1 MRRAAPRGSEP
12 IVSVY
17 RGFWRVVKSAR
28 PAGGSCV
35 ALLALGAAAI
45 MGGDTPALAQGV
57 SEQQIR
63 CMQLQQELAAA
74 QGGGANRE
82 ELPRIDQQIAQADRV
97 FQGTRA
103 AMDDAGCFE
112 SFFIFG
118 RGLVRSPKCLKM
130 NDRVEDARRQL
141 TQLQQ
146 QRQALTGG
154 GGNRRRQ
161 AELQDALARSGCG
174 GQVRQPRRGGGLFDF
189 FGGGRQEEEL
199 PQTPIYRSI
208 DPNGR
213 YRSVCVRLCDGFF
226 YPIHYST
233 YGSLLG
239 QDAQQCQS
247 NCAAPAELY
256 VYRNPGQE
264 IEQAVSLNGSAYM
277 DLPVA
282 LRFRKEYVK
291 GCSCKQAEYNPT
303 EIEAANKRAEGDAP
317 GQPAKGKPTAAVAP
331 PPEAPAPQAAAPAGD
346 QGLDLDITGSNEP
359 AAPPAPAPEATPAAI
374 PEAQQPPAPPPA
386 VEAAVPPP
394 AVEAAAPP
402 PPPPAP
408 PPAAAVTPP
417 APPPAPPPAAAA
429 APPPPPPSASA
440 AATGDPAG
448 QSTIVKRKTAP
459 AAPPA
464 SPFGPQ

>member
-1 MRRAAPRGSEP
+1 MCRAAPRGSEP

-17 RGFWRVVKSAR
+17 RGFWRVVKAAR
-28 PAGGSCV
+28 PAGGSCLAMLALCAV
-35 ALLALGAAAI
+35 AL
-45 MGGDTPALAQGV
+45 MGGDSLAQGV

-103 AMDDAGCFE
+103 AMEDAGCFE

-154 GGNRRRQ
+154 GGNKRRQ

-189 FGGGRQEEEL
+189 FGGGQEEEQL

-226 YPIHYST
+226 YPIHFST

-256 VYRNPGQE
+256 VYRNPGQD

-282 LRFRKEYVK
+282 LRFRKEYVT

-303 EIEAANKRAEGDAP
+303 EIEASNKKAEVDPKAKP
-317 GQPAKGKPTAAVAP
+317 GKGKPTAAATPAP
-331 PPEAPAPQAAAPAGD
+331 EAAPAPQAAVPAGD
-346 QGLDLDITGSNEP
+346 QALDLDVTGSNEP
-359 AAPPAPAPEATPAAI
+359 APPPAPEAAPAAI
-374 PEAQQPPAPPPA
+374 PEEQQPAPPPP
-386 VEAAVPPP
+386 VE
-394 AVEAAAPP
+394 EAAAPP

-408 PPAAAVTPP
+408 PPAAAVNPP

-429 APPPPPPSASA
+429 APPPTA

-448 QSTIVKRKTAP
+448 QSTVAKRKTAAP
-459 AAPPA
+459 PPPPA
-464 SPFGPQ
+464 SGFGPQF

>member
-1 MRRAAPRGSEP
+1 
-12 IVSVY
+12 VSVY
-17 RGFWRVVKSAR
+17 RDFWRVVASSVR
-28 PAGGSCV
+28 PNAATRL
-35 ALLALGAAAI
+35 ALLALCGAGLV
-45 MGGDTPALAQGV
+45 GGADLGLAQGL
-57 SEQQIR
+57 SDQQIR
-63 CMQLQQELAAA
+63 CMQLQQDLAAA
-74 QGGGANRE
+74 QGGGANGE
-82 ELPRIDQQIAQADRV
+82 ELARVEQQIAQADRV
-97 FQGTRA
+97 FQGTQA
-103 AMDDAGCFE
+103 AMEDAGCFE

-146 QRQALTGG
+146 QRQALMGG
-154 GGNRRRQ
+154 GGNRRQR
-161 AELQDALARSGCG
+161 AELQAALARSGCG
-174 GQVRQPRRGGGLFDF
+174 GQPVAPKRRGGLFDF
-189 FGGGRQEEEL
+189 FGGGQEEEEQ

-233 YGSLLG
+233 YGSLLA
-239 QDAQQCQS
+239 QDAQACQS

-282 LRFRKEYVK
+282 LRFKKEYVK

-303 EIEAANKRAEGDAP
+303 EIEAANKRAEAETAAP
-317 GQPAKGKPTAAVAP
+317 PGKGKGKATAKAP
-331 PPEAPAPQAAAPAGD
+331 PPPQAPAPQAGAPAGD
-346 QGLDLDITGSNEP
+346 QQLNLDITGSNEP
-359 AAPPAPAPEATPAAI
+359 AAPPAPTAAPPAPAAV
-374 PEAQQPPAPPPA
+374 PPAQKPPAPPT
-386 VEAAVPPP
+386 
-394 AVEAAAPP
+394 AAAAP

-408 PPAAAVTPP
+408 PP
-417 APPPAPPPAAAA
+417 
-429 APPPPPPSASA
+429 SASA
-440 AATGDPAG
+440 TPPPQG
-448 QSTIVKRKTAP
+448 QSTIIKKAPKPP

-464 SPFGPQ
+464 Q

>member
-1 MRRAAPRGSEP
+1 MRRVAPRGWEP

-17 RGFWRVVKSAR
+17 RDFWRVVASSLRATAGTR
-28 PAGGSCV
+28 LALVALCGAGFAGG
-35 ALLALGAAAI
+35 AGL
-45 MGGDTPALAQGV
+45 ALAQGL
-57 SEQQIR
+57 SDRDIR
-63 CMQLQQELAAA
+63 CMQLQQDLAAA
-74 QGGGANRE
+74 RGGGGNRE
-82 ELPRIDQQIAQADRV
+82 DVARIDQQIAQADRV

-103 AMDDAGCFE
+103 AMEDAGCFE

-118 RGLVRSPKCLKM
+118 RGLVRSPKCLNM

-141 TQLQQ
+141 SQLQQ

-174 GQVRQPRRGGGLFDF
+174 GQPPAQKRRGGGLFDF
-189 FGGGRQEEEL
+189 FGGGQEEQEDVQ
-199 PQTPIYRSI
+199 QTPVYRSI

-239 QDAQQCQS
+239 QDQQSCQS

-282 LRFRKEYVK
+282 LRFKKEYVK

-303 EIEAANKRAEGDAP
+303 EIEAANKRAEADAAAP
-317 GQPAKGKPTAAVAP
+317 VKGKGKPTAKAP
-331 PPEAPAPQAAAPAGD
+331 VPPPAPQATAPAGATGA
-346 QGLDLDITGSNEP
+346 QPNLDLDVTGNN
-359 AAPPAPAPEATPAAI
+359 
-374 PEAQQPPAPPPA
+374 
-386 VEAAVPPP
+386 
-394 AVEAAAPP
+394 
-402 PPPPAP
+402 
-408 PPAAAVTPP
+408 PPAAAASPPSVPAAQKPP
-417 APPPAPPPAAAA
+417 APAAAA
-429 APPPPPPSASA
+429 APPP
-440 AATGDPAG
+440 
-448 QSTIVKRKTAP
+448 

-464 SPFGPQ
+464 SASAAPSPQGQSTVIKKAAKPSVAQPAQ

>member
-1 MRRAAPRGSEP
+1 MRLAAPRGAEP
-12 IVSVY
+12 IVSVC
-17 RGFWRVVKSAR
+17 RGLWRVVASSAR
-28 PAGGSCV
+28 PSGGSCV
-35 ALLALGAAAI
+35 AMLVLCGAAI
-45 MGGDTPALAQGV
+45 MGGDSLAQGV

-63 CMQLQQELAAA
+63 CMQLQQELASA
-74 QGGGANRE
+74 QGGGGNRD

-103 AMDDAGCFE
+103 AMEDAGCFE

-130 NDRVEDARRQL
+130 NDRVEDSRRQL

-146 QRQALTGG
+146 QRQNIVGG
-154 GGNRRRQ
+154 GGNKRRQ

-174 GQVRQPRRGGGLFDF
+174 GQARQQPRRGGGLFDF
-189 FGGGRQEEEL
+189 FGGGRDEEPE
-199 PQTPIYRSI
+199 QQSPIYRSI
-208 DPNGR
+208 DSNGR

-282 LRFRKEYVK
+282 LKFRKEYVK

-303 EIEAANKRAEGDAP
+303 EIEASNKHAETDAT
-317 GQPAKGKPTAAVAP
+317 GKPAKGNAP
-331 PPEAPAPQAAAPAGD
+331 PPLAPQAAAPAPTGD
-346 QGLDLDITGSNEP
+346 RQGLDLVTGSNEP
-359 AAPPAPAPEATPAAI
+359 AAPPAPEAVPAAV

-386 VEAAVPPP
+386 VEAAAPPSAPPAPPP
-394 AVEAAAPP
+394 TVEAAAPP
-402 PPPPAP
+402 LPPD
-408 PPAAAVTPP
+408 PAAEAV
-417 APPPAPPPAAAA
+417 
-429 APPPPPPSASA
+429 
-440 AATGDPAG
+440 DPAG
-448 QSTIVKRKTAP
+448 QSTIVKRRP
-459 AAPPA
+459 AAPPAA

>member
-1 MRRAAPRGSEP
+1 MRRVAPRGWEP

-17 RGFWRVVKSAR
+17 RDFWRVVASSVR
-28 PAGGSCV
+28 PIAGTRL
-35 ALLALGAAAI
+35 ALLALCGAGLA
-45 MGGDTPALAQGV
+45 GGAGLALAQGL
-57 SEQQIR
+57 SDRDIR
-63 CMQLQQELAAA
+63 CMQLQQDLAAA
-74 QGGGANRE
+74 RGGGGNRE
-82 ELPRIDQQIAQADRV
+82 DVARIDQQIAQADRV

-103 AMDDAGCFE
+103 AMEDAGCFE

-118 RGLVRSPKCLKM
+118 RGLVRSPKCLNM

-141 TQLQQ
+141 SQLQQ

-174 GQVRQPRRGGGLFDF
+174 GQPPAQKRRGGGLFDF
-189 FGGGRQEEEL
+189 FGGGQEEQEDVQ
-199 PQTPIYRSI
+199 QTPVYRSI

-239 QDAQQCQS
+239 QDQQSCQS

-282 LRFRKEYVK
+282 LRFKKEYVK

-303 EIEAANKRAEGDAP
+303 EIEAANKRAEADAAAP
-317 GQPAKGKPTAAVAP
+317 VKGKGKPTAKAP
-331 PPEAPAPQAAAPAGD
+331 VPPPAPQAAAPADATGA
-346 QGLDLDITGSNEP
+346 QPNLDLDVTGSN
-359 AAPPAPAPEATPAAI
+359 PPAPAASP
-374 PEAQQPPAPPPA
+374 
-386 VEAAVPPP
+386 AAVPAAQKPP
-394 AVEAAAPP
+394 A
-402 PPPPAP
+402 
-408 PPAAAVTPP
+408 
-417 APPPAPPPAAAA
+417 PAAAA
-429 APPPPPPSASA
+429 APPP
-440 AATGDPAG
+440 
-448 QSTIVKRKTAP
+448 

-464 SPFGPQ
+464 SASAAPSTQGQSTVIKKAAKPPVAPPAQ

>member
-1 MRRAAPRGSEP
+1 MRRVAPRGWEP

-17 RGFWRVVKSAR
+17 RDFWRVVASSVR
-28 PAGGSCV
+28 PIAGTRL
-35 ALLALGAAAI
+35 ALLALCGAGLA
-45 MGGDTPALAQGV
+45 GGAGLALAQGL
-57 SEQQIR
+57 SDRDIR
-63 CMQLQQELAAA
+63 CMQLQQDLAAA
-74 QGGGANRE
+74 RGGGGNRE
-82 ELPRIDQQIAQADRV
+82 DVARIDQQIAQADRV

-103 AMDDAGCFE
+103 AMEDAGCFE

-118 RGLVRSPKCLKM
+118 RGLVRSPKCLNM

-141 TQLQQ
+141 SQLQQ

-174 GQVRQPRRGGGLFDF
+174 GQPPAQKRRGGGLFDF
-189 FGGGRQEEEL
+189 FGGGQEEQEDVQ
-199 PQTPIYRSI
+199 QTPVYRSI

-239 QDAQQCQS
+239 QDQQSCQS

-282 LRFRKEYVK
+282 LRFKKEYVK

-303 EIEAANKRAEGDAP
+303 EIEAANKRAEADAAAP
-317 GQPAKGKPTAAVAP
+317 VKGKGKPTAKAP
-331 PPEAPAPQAAAPAGD
+331 VPPPAPQAAAPADATGA
-346 QGLDLDITGSNEP
+346 QPNLDLDVTGSN
-359 AAPPAPAPEATPAAI
+359 PPAPAASP
-374 PEAQQPPAPPPA
+374 
-386 VEAAVPPP
+386 AAVPAAQKPP
-394 AVEAAAPP
+394 A
-402 PPPPAP
+402 
-408 PPAAAVTPP
+408 
-417 APPPAPPPAAAA
+417 PAAAA
-429 APPPPPPSASA
+429 APPP
-440 AATGDPAG
+440 
-448 QSTIVKRKTAP
+448 

-464 SPFGPQ
+464 SASAAPSPQGQSTVIKKAAKPPVAPPAQ

>member
-1 MRRAAPRGSEP
+1 MRQAASRGSEP

-17 RGFWRVVKSAR
+17 RGFWRVVKAAR
-28 PAGGSCV
+28 PAGGPC
-35 ALLALGAAAI
+35 LALIALCGAAI
-45 MGGDTPALAQGV
+45 MGGDTLAQGV

-63 CMQLQQELAAA
+63 CMQLQQELASAR
-74 QGGGANRE
+74 GGGGNRDD
-82 ELPRIDQQIAQADRV
+82 LARIEQQIAQADRV

-103 AMDDAGCFE
+103 AMEDAGCFE

-118 RGLVRSPKCLKM
+118 RGLVRSPKCLNM

-161 AELQDALARSGCG
+161 AELQDAMARSGCG

-189 FGGGRQEEEL
+189 FGGGRDEEL

-213 YRSVCVRLCDGFF
+213 YRSVCVRLCDGFY
-226 YPIHYST
+226 YPIHYAT
-233 YGSLLG
+233 YGSQLS
-239 QDAQQCQS
+239 QDAQSCQS

-282 LRFRKEYVK
+282 LRFRKEYVN

-303 EIEAANKRAEGDAP
+303 AIEASNKRAEVDAT
-317 GQPAKGKPTAAVAP
+317 GKPAKGKGKPTAAAAP
-331 PPEAPAPQAAAPAGD
+331 APEAAPAPQAAAPAGD
-346 QGLDLDITGSNEP
+346 QGLDLDVTGSNEP
-359 AAPPAPAPEATPAAI
+359 AALPAPEAAPAALPDA
-374 PEAQQPPAPPPA
+374 PEPAPQ
-386 VEAAVPPP
+386 VE
-394 AVEAAAPP
+394 EAAAPP
-402 PPPPAP
+402 PEPA
-408 PPAAAVTPP
+408 
-417 APPPAPPPAAAA
+417 APPPAAAA
-429 APPPPPPSASA
+429 APPPPPPAASA
-440 AATGDPAG
+440 EATGEPVG
-448 QSTIVKRKTAP
+448 QSTVSKRKAPP

>member
-1 MRRAAPRGSEP
+1 MSWVPPRGSEP

-17 RGFWRVVKSAR
+17 RDFRRTLASSGRPLGAR
-28 PAGGSCV
+28 PLAMLALCGVSLMGAGGLV
-35 ALLALGAAAI
+35 
-45 MGGDTPALAQGV
+45 LAQGV

-63 CMQLQQELAAA
+63 CMQLQQELASA
-74 QGGGANRE
+74 QGGGAGGE
-82 ELPRIDQQIAQADRV
+82 DLPRLEQQIAQADRV
-97 FQGTRA
+97 FQGTQA
-103 AMDDAGCFE
+103 AMEDAGCFE

-141 TQLQQ
+141 TQFQQ
-146 QRQALTGG
+146 QRQAILGG

-174 GQVRQPRRGGGLFDF
+174 GQAVAPKRRGGGLFDF
-189 FGGGRQEEEL
+189 FGGGRDEEEL

-208 DPNGR
+208 DPGGR

-226 YPIHYST
+226 YPISYST
-233 YGSLLG
+233 YGARLTS
-239 QDAQQCQS
+239 DATQCQS
-247 NCAAPAELY
+247 TCAAPAELY

-282 LRFRKEYVK
+282 LRYRKEYVK

-303 EIEAANKRAEGDAP
+303 EIEAANKRAEADTA
-317 GQPAKGKPTAAVAP
+317 GQPGKSKGKATAKAP
-331 PPEAPAPQAAAPAGD
+331 PPPQAPAPQAAAPEATGP
-346 QGLDLDITGSNEP
+346 QPQIDLEITGSNEP
-359 AAPPAPAPEATPAAI
+359 ALPPAPEAAPAAI
-374 PEAQQPPAPPPA
+374 PQAQEPPAPPPA
-386 VEAAVPPP
+386 AE
-394 AVEAAAPP
+394 APP

-408 PPAAAVTPP
+408 PPAVQ
-417 APPPAPPPAAAA
+417 AA
-429 APPPPPPSASA
+429 APPPPALAPDDATA
-440 AATGDPAG
+440 A

-459 AAPPA
+459 AAAPSA